1 MYKFAIVLAGG
12 LGTKFWPKSTE
23 SSPKQFTHM
32 VGEGT
37 CIQNTYERLKNYFP
51 KEHIYFVTSYDHR
64 SIIKQQLPDVADSN
78 IIFEPFGRNTSPA
91 TALAVRYLLHR
102 GADPESLFAV
112 FPSDHIISN
121 AGEFYNSLDIAF
133 EAAEKLSSIV
143 TIGIKPTRAETKFGY
158 IQVQLSHPKA
168 NINGNSVFDCM
179 TFAEKPDAGTAQRFL
194 ESGDFLWNSGIFV
207 WKIPTFQ
214 NALANYLPEYAE
226 KFSDLDSI
234 FGIPNYVESLK
245 LLYKQI
251 NSISLDYGILEKATN
266 VHCVKS
272 SFSWSDLGN
281 WDELHRIQMKDA
293 NNNVIEGDVVSID
306 NKNCFINSNGKLI
319 ALIGLED
326 LIVVDSGDAIL
337 ICKRGESEKVQDI
350 VDFLRRNH
358 IHNYL

>member
-143 TIGIKPTRAETKFGY
+143 TIGIKPTRAETQFGY

-179 TFAEKPDAGTAQRFL
+179 TFAENLTPVQLKDFSNLVIFCGT
-194 ESGDFLWNSGIFV
+194 
-207 WKIPTFQ
+207 
-214 NALANYLPEYAE
+214 
-226 KFSDLDSI
+226 
-234 FGIPNYVESLK
+234 
-245 LLYKQI
+245 
-251 NSISLDYGILEKATN
+251 
-266 VHCVKS
+266 
-272 SFSWSDLGN
+272 
-281 WDELHRIQMKDA
+281 
-293 NNNVIEGDVVSID
+293 VVSLFGKYLLSKMHLPTTYRSMP
-306 NKNCFINSNGKLI
+306 KNSATSILFLVFLI
-319 ALIGLED
+319 MLNL
-326 LIVVDSGDAIL
+326 
-337 ICKRGESEKVQDI
+337 
-350 VDFLRRNH
+350 
-358 IHNYL
+358 